1 MGYLYLLLFV
11 CEVFLKNCQY
21 IANCA
26 CMAVIAFDL
35 CIVLMDREEKCE
47 LVSDAQ
53 YAYGELGRYVL
64 LYSDCVI
71 LLLLG
76 LSL

>member
-1 MGYLYLLLFV
+1 
-11 CEVFLKNCQY
+11 
-21 IANCA
+21 
-26 CMAVIAFDL
+26 MAVIAFDL